1 MSDPAFM
8 MYAKDW
14 LTGTGELTHSEKGVY
29 IDLLCYQ
36 HQNGGLPSKIE
47 KIARVVGLP
56 VAEFTPIWDELKS
69 KFPEG
74 EDGRLYNS
82 RLEKEIERRKEFSR
96 KKTTL
101 GIFGGIIKKM
111 DAPKSIV
118 DAIKK
123 DFDFSLFN
131 DTDQDKLKQS
141 IEAKVQAMLQA
152 KLEHIGTATGTGD
165 VTGTATG
172 TTTKSKGGVGER
184 QKPIHPGVTEVIQ
197 YLNELNGTNF
207 RTDTKATVKLI
218 EQRFA
223 EGFPISE
230 LKEIIEYKVAEWK
243 GTTQEKWLQPDTLF
257 AAENCAKYRN
267 QVQAAKDKKMSI
279 TQIRARP
286 SNAPKT
292 RDEMMEEFRIAQA
305 KKYAQV

>member
-14 LTGTGELTHSEKGVY
+14 LTGTGEMSLSEKGVY

-36 HQNGGLPSKIE
+36 HQNNGLPASPE
-47 KIARVVGLP
+47 KIARIVGLGI
-56 VAEFTPIWDELKS
+56 AEFSTIWSEIKD

-74 EDGRLYNS
+74 ENGRLYNT
-82 RLEKEIERRKEFSR
+82 RLVKEVERRKEFSR
-96 KKTTL
+96 KKTIL
-101 GIFGGIIKKM
+101 GIFGAAIKKM
-111 DAPKSIV
+111 TAPQQIIDK
-118 DAIKK
+118 IKK
-123 DFDFSLFN
+123 EFDFHAFTETNQEILKEAI
-131 DTDQDKLKQS
+131 QAKL
-141 IEAKVQAMLQA
+141 QAMLQA
-152 KLEHIGTATGTGD
+152 QLEHIGTGTGDATGTG
-165 VTGTATG
+165 TGNAT
-172 TTTKSKGGVGER
+172 TIRKGGTGEK
-184 QKPIHPGVTEVIQ
+184 QKQPHQGVIEVIQ

-223 EGFPISE
+223 EGFPVSE

-243 GTTQEKWLQPDTLF
+243 GTTQDKWLQPDTLF
-257 AAENCAKYRN
+257 NGENCAKYRN

-279 TQIRARP
+279 TQIRSKP

-292 RDEMMEEFRIAQA
+292 RDEMMEEFRAAQA
-305 KKYAQV
+305 KKYATQ